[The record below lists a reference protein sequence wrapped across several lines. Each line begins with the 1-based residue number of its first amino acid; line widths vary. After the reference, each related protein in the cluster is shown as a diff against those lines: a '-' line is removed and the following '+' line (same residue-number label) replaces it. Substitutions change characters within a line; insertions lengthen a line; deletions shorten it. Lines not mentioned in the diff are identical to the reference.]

1 MFKSRYIITE
11 NIQGV
16 LIIDTKRAHERVLYE
31 QYLRAGRGMGS
42 TLGQKLLFPES
53 ITLSTADTNL
63 LLGASEILIMFGLEI
78 EKSTNGGVEVITVP
92 SGLAGRLQDWID
104 SVLGALK
111 DGTWT
116 DDEGRREK
124 LAQAAAQAG
133 SMKFSEKTHVN
144 LSETEMA
151 DLVTKLFECDSPA
164 VDAKGRAV
172 YSLFSLENIEK
183 LLK

>member
-1 MFKSRYIITE
+1 M
-11 NIQGV
+11 
-16 LIIDTKRAHERVLYE
+16 
-31 QYLRAGRGMGS
+31 
-42 TLGQKLLFPES
+42 
-53 ITLSTADTNL
+53 
-63 LLGASEILIMFGLEI
+63 
-78 EKSTNGGVEVITVP
+78 
-92 SGLAGRLQDWID
+92 QDWID